1 MGVGAAVGHVGALS
15 VPPWLTCN
23 SKVNY
28 KLNITEDEHRNIE
41 ASCGLENGSVAE
53 PAMRGLEFDPCTGHG
68 VNLKMNCF

>member
-1 MGVGAAVGHVGALS
+1 MGHVGALS

-28 KLNITEDEHRNIE
+28 KFNITEDEHRNIE

-53 PAMRGLEFDPCTGHG
+53 PLPSNARP
-68 VNLKMNCF
+68 